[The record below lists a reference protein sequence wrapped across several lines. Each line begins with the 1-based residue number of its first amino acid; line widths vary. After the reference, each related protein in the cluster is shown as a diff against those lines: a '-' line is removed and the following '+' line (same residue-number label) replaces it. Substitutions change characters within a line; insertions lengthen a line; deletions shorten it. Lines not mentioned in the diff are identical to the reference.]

1 MRPKVEH
8 VSAAMPTGRRYRRTV
23 RRRGTHDDEHRNHE
37 KIVPVT
43 IATSLLAEIPELPEE

>member
-23 RRRGTHDDEHRNHE
+23 RRRGTHDDEHRNQE